1 VATISKSLF
10 LVVLGGSTL
19 GLAQQPPVAL
29 ESLFHSAQQAQA
41 SGDFITAVNDY
52 TQAAKMRPDMP
63 AIWANLGLTQQEASN
78 IPAAIE
84 AFQRANRLAPSL
96 YVPNLFLGIDY
107 AHSGRAHQAIP
118 FLIRAGKT
126 NPSDAQAPLALG
138 RAYIAAREYSQA
150 IPELNRALD
159 LNAKL
164 STAWFD
170 LGIAQLDQVESDA
183 RTISIENKQSP
194 FAGALYAES
203 LGKQGR
209 FGEAASLYKSIL
221 DSKPQPPCLHS
232 ELGFALLRDHK
243 EAEAGPAF
251 AADRAAH
258 PECSLALL
266 GQARL
271 AVDGG
276 HADQASILLE
286 QLRNRDPGF
295 FACNAATILDGMP
308 REQQSAF
315 VAQLNNQAQDPEL
328 RQALVA
334 AFDAEGECSAPPSD
348 AGTPATPS
356 RTAGAWYASGQFAS
370 CTRNL
375 QSEPAPLSTEKLRL
389 LAACSFFN
397 GDNQSAARAAA
408 AWRTREPH
416 SLEALY
422 WSIQANERLAFRSL
436 VRFQQLEP
444 DSVRSHVLLGDI
456 YQQLERFDEA
466 QAEYQKALAV
476 SPSDRGAMLGL
487 ASAYLSNYNAQGAM
501 AVVQKALVR
510 APDDPELNL
519 VMAQSLLD
527 QREYAEAEPY
537 LQKSLKAKPQM
548 LPRIHALIGK
558 TYAETGRTREAIEE
572 LKLGA
577 SSDEDGSV
585 QYLLFELYRKL
596 NDAGDAKVAL
606 ARMQNIKQQRE
617 ARGVKR
623 VEDPDLSPIEPTL
636 APAAAP

>member
-19 GLAQQPPVAL
+19 GLAQQPPVTL

-243 EAEAGPAF
+243 EAEAGPLLPTAPRIPNAVLLF
-251 AADRAAH
+251 LARPASPSTVDTRTRPQFSWSNCGTAIPDSSRATPPPFSTA
-258 PECSLALL
+258 CLA
-266 GQARL
+266 
-271 AVDGG
+271 
-276 HADQASILLE
+276 
-286 QLRNRDPGF
+286 
-295 FACNAATILDGMP
+295 
-308 REQQSAF
+308 
-315 VAQLNNQAQDPEL
+315 NN
-328 RQALVA
+328 
-334 AFDAEGECSAPPSD
+334 SPPS
-348 AGTPATPS
+348 
-356 RTAGAWYASGQFAS
+356 
-370 CTRNL
+370 
-375 QSEPAPLSTEKLRL
+375 
-389 LAACSFFN
+389 
-397 GDNQSAARAAA
+397 
-408 AWRTREPH
+408 WR
-416 SLEALY
+416 S
-422 WSIQANERLAFRSL
+422 
-436 VRFQQLEP
+436 
-444 DSVRSHVLLGDI
+444 
-456 YQQLERFDEA
+456 
-466 QAEYQKALAV
+466 
-476 SPSDRGAMLGL
+476 
-487 ASAYLSNYNAQGAM
+487 
-501 AVVQKALVR
+501 
-510 APDDPELNL
+510 
-519 VMAQSLLD
+519 
-527 QREYAEAEPY
+527 
-537 LQKSLKAKPQM
+537 
-548 LPRIHALIGK
+548 
-558 TYAETGRTREAIEE
+558 
-572 LKLGA
+572 
-577 SSDEDGSV
+577 
-585 QYLLFELYRKL
+585 
-596 NDAGDAKVAL
+596 
-606 ARMQNIKQQRE
+606 
-617 ARGVKR
+617 
-623 VEDPDLSPIEPTL
+623 
-636 APAAAP
+636 